1 MGVYVYMYILIL
13 SIVTDDN
20 QHSVIV
26 FCKGSKV
33 LKSDSVFL

>member
-1 MGVYVYMYILIL
+1 MGVYVYMYMLIL

-20 QHSVIV
+20 QDLVMV

-33 LKSDSVFL
+33 LKSDSFFF